1 MSEQLPA
8 PLSVVCRVAGVSRS
22 AAHEQRRRRDT
33 SEPPRRRPGPIG
45 AMSDRELL
53 AEIRDVL
60 ARSPFVGEG
69 HRKVWARLRRRGVC
83 TSRKRVLRLT
93 RGAGLLAPTARV
105 RKRAQRLHDGTI
117 TVSVPD
123 TLWATDATEGW
134 TEEGRCA
141 VFVMID
147 HASGEAW
154 ADAGLRMDRFAA
166 ADLLREVT
174 TERFGS
180 VEHAVASGLALRYDG
195 GPCFRSEHYQV
206 EIDHLGIA
214 RSPAYHYEPETNGC
228 AEKFIQTL
236 KEQVLWIERFH
247 TFEALR
253 TAVRKFAATYNHE
266 WLLERH
272 SYHTPI
278 EARAHLTA
286 LAQAMMA

>member
-1 MSEQLPA
+1 VSEQLPA
-8 PLSVVCRVAGVSRS
+8 PLVVVCRVAGVSRS
-22 AAHEQRRRRDT
+22 AACEQRRRRGT

-53 AEIRDVL
+53 AEVRDVL
-60 ARSPFVGEG
+60 ATSAFVGEG
-69 HRKVWARLRRRGVC
+69 HRKVWARLRRRGVR

-93 RGAGLLAPTARV
+93 RESGLLAPTARV
-105 RKRAQRLHDGTI
+105 RKRAARLHDGTI
-117 TVSVPD
+117 TVTVPD

-134 TEEGRCA
+134 SEEGRCA

-174 TERFGS
+174 SERFGS
-180 VEHAVASGLALRYDG
+180 VDAAVASGLALRYDG

-236 KEQVLWIERFH
+236 KEQVLWLERFA
-247 TFEALR
+247 TFEELR
-253 TAVRKFAATYNHE
+253 SRVREFAVTYNRE

-272 SYHTPI
+272 GYRTPA
-278 EARAHLTA
+278 EAREHLLTLAHPAVT
-286 LAQAMMA
+286 